1 MSNPAKTAA
10 ILAARAAS
18 RTTNPAPEA
27 TALVPP
33 VATQAAPAKKKG
45 PWVKKPGGD
54 FDVQIVPRGTPKE
67 VLRQRRQPGR
77 GQGGQTV
84 TVDGGSRTRQQQQQR
99 GQGGVTV
106 SRGRNQG
113 HGNVTTRPGSAGSG
127 VFVSKKVTSESS
139 TGVQAQIAVPISPSP
154 RAAAAAAAAPAP
166 APNPA
171 NFVDLT
177 VLLAYSTRPELVDVQ
192 HRLLSTQTVQ
202 PRAVFAHVNP
212 SDKVELPPAVRTMI
226 DRLPNAKPNVDLGAW
241 ARWGYVATVG
251 TEYVLIIDDDCMPG
265 PRWFEAALK
274 KLSASEG
281 HNVIAAAGIMYRSD
295 QYDDVTLI
303 GPEAPPAEEV
313 DVDVGRGAWL
323 MRTAT
328 ARQVLAQEPA
338 WPMLSTGLHV
348 AAVVQALE
356 GFITVLPYAAS
367 DRAGWGML
375 DPAVTTRSVSERIDD
390 EHAAGNSP
398 QTSAEIREVIYAAY
412 REDGWMPLCVA
423 LAQDSQRL
431 SADVVAEASAEANA

>member
-18 RTTNPAPEA
+18 RTTNPAPDA
-27 TALVPP
+27 SALVPP
-33 VATQAAPAKKKG
+33 VATQAAAPAKKKG

-54 FDVQIVPRGTPKE
+54 FDVSIVPRGTPKE

-166 APNPA
+166 TPNPA
-171 NFVDLT
+171 NFADLT

-192 HRLLSTQTVQ
+192 HRLLSTQTIQ
-202 PRAVFAHVNP
+202 PRAVFAHCNP
-212 SDKVELPPAVRTMI
+212 SDKVAFPPAVRTMI
-226 DRLPNAKPNVDLGAW
+226 DALPNATPNVDLGAW

-251 TEYVLIIDDDCMPG
+251 TEYVCVIDDDCMPG

-295 QYDDVTLI
+295 QYNDVTLI
-303 GPEAPPAEEV
+303 GPEAPPAGEV

-356 GFITVLPYAAS
+356 GFITVLPYAAEM
-367 DRAGWGML
+367 GGML
-375 DPAVTTRSVSERIDD
+375 DPAVTTRSVSERIDA
-390 EHAAGNSP
+390 EYAAGNLQQS
-398 QTSAEIREVIYAAY
+398 SAEIRDVIYTSY

-431 SADVVAEASAEANA
+431 SADVVADASAEASA